1 MSENINITQNVVEQD
16 IVEQEVIEI
25 VANTLK
31 VKKDLITPESRF
43 VEDLKSAS
51 LDTVELMMA
60 IEAKY
65 KCDIPDED
73 ASKILTV
80 SDVVQYIIKK

>member
-1 MSENINITQNVVEQD
+1 MDKNIVEQD
-16 IVEQEVIEI
+16 VIEI

-31 VKKDLITPESRF
+31 VKKDLITPDSRF
-43 VEDLKSAS
+43 VEDLKSDS
-51 LDTVELMMA
+51 LDIVELMMA

-65 KCDIPDED
+65 KCDIPDEE

-80 SDVVQYIIKK
+80 SDVVQYIIKNN

>member
-1 MSENINITQNVVEQD
+1 MDANITEQG
-16 IVEQEVIEI
+16 IIAI
-25 VANTLK
+25 VASTLK
-31 VKKDLITPESRF
+31 VAKESVTTGSRF
-43 VEDLKSAS
+43 VEDLKADS

-60 IEAKY
+60 IEAEY

-80 SDVVQYIIKK
+80 KDVVDYVLKHQEVINNKSK